1 MNRDSLQQLSL
12 LLVED
17 SPADVFLVK
26 EAMKEEGLSCRV
38 EVADDGEKAMRILEE
53 VDAGTEDVPDLLLV
67 DLNVPCQ
74 SGTEVL
80 ERLRRMPR
88 CARTPV
94 VIMSTSDTP
103 VERKRA
109 LDLGATEYFCKP
121 SLLAE
126 FMKLGRLIRR
136 MLEEHSGDA
145 A

>member
-121 SLLAE
+121 SSLAE

>member
-53 VDAGTEDVPDLLLV
+53 VDAGTEDVRDLLLV

-121 SLLAE
+121 SSLAE

>member
-67 DLNVPCQ
+67 DLNGPCQ

-121 SLLAE
+121 SSLAE